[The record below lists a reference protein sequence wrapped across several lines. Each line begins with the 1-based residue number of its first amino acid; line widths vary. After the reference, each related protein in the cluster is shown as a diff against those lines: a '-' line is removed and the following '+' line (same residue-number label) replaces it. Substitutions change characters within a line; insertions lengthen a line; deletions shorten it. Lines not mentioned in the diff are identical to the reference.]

1 MTTKLPWKKRLL
13 HWLEGLGAAIMFG
26 FFSALPLAAAS
37 ATGGFLARTLG
48 PRVGASK
55 RARINLRRALPELS
69 DTEIERTIRGMW
81 DNLGR
86 VVAEYP
92 NLRRFKIFDP
102 KSKIEPTGSILRLKH
117 EKPGPD
123 ERYIFISAHYGNWE
137 IAALAV
143 TQAGLDAVE
152 IYRAANNPL
161 VDRLMLRARGAIGN
175 ELVPKGA
182 LGARRMLAAIR
193 SGRHICMLVD
203 QKINDGMPIP
213 FFGRDAMTGTAV
225 ALFALKYDCRIVPI
239 QVERLGGTRFRVT
252 FEEPMP
258 VVRTGDREADTRAL
272 LTAINA
278 RIEGWVR
285 ARPDHWFWLHRRW
298 PE

>member
-1 MTTKLPWKKRLL
+1 L
-13 HWLEGLGAAIMFG
+13 
-26 FFSALPLAAAS
+26 SAAS

-48 PRVGASK
+48 PRAGASK
-55 RARINLRRALPELS
+55 RARINLRRALPNLS
-69 DTEIERTIRGMW
+69 EAEIERTIRGMW

-102 KSKIEPTGSILRLKH
+102 KGKIEPTGSILRLR
-117 EKPGPD
+117 ENKPGPD

-203 QKINDGMPIP
+203 QKINDGMAVP

-239 QVERLGGTRFRVT
+239 RVERLGGTRFRVS
-252 FEEPMP
+252 FDEPMP
-258 VVRTGDREADTRAL
+258 VTRTGDREADTRTL